1 MKVKAK
7 KMLAILLALVTAFAA
22 FACGEVETPDGGNN
36 GGNGG
41 TGDGGNNGGNN
52 GGTTVEKPE
61 VVDHTGTYYAV
72 DDNGE
77 FVDEKY
83 YMTLKADGTFE
94 VYGGYTGT
102 YSING
107 ETITMSNGTD
117 SATATIKDGKIT
129 AEGTTFIKE
138 SVLKARSYSV
148 KFVTNGG
155 GEIADVAATFGEKLT
170 MPEAP
175 KKDGYWFAGW
185 YTTPELKVRYDKNAL
200 VRKSF
205 TLYAKWN
212 VAIEMP
218 ITGIDG
224 STDFDPDDETVDIYV
239 DTDVTSFDFTDK
251 VHIKDGWTW
260 KLIDRDDNEIVNK
273 TAENLGYGFNR
284 VFIYTVSTEG
294 KVGETYRMN
303 IYRKAFVDVTFVSS
317 RDESVLRTVKCKT
330 YEPIPCPSDI
340 KPDHYTIT
348 GWEYLHS
355 ESEYGKYYIA
365 VNSET
370 ILDPDMVKDGKFTVR
385 AIMDPDVYT
394 VTMIDNDGEITDKDG
409 NKVHELTMSF
419 DYETYGKLPA
429 PTRYGY
435 YFRGWY
441 YGTGENADK
450 FTDEDGKFRKGDL
463 GENITVYARWE
474 LGYYFWYLKN
484 TNTAAGS
491 LSYNKGG
498 GSPSNAARIETAM
511 CYFGETM
518 TITATPNDG
527 YKFSGWYLSSDLGTG
542 PFIKVSEGNNLSLT
556 LDWAFWAKYGNG
568 NKNTENVQYNSTLYA
583 RWEKIETAA

>member
-1 MKVKAK
+1 MKVKFK

-41 TGDGGNNGGNN
+41 TGDGGNNGG
-52 GGTTVEKPE
+52 TTVETPE
-61 VVDHTGTYYAV
+61 VVDHTGAYYAV
-72 DDNGE
+72 DDNGD
-77 FVDEKY
+77 FVDERY
-83 YMTLKADGTFE
+83 CITLKADGTFE
-94 VYGGYTGT
+94 IYGGDSGT
-102 YSING
+102 YSISG
-107 ETITMSNGTD
+107 ETITMSHEND

-138 SVLKARSYSV
+138 SVLKARSYTV

-155 GEIADVAATFGEKLT
+155 NAIGDVAATFGEKLT

-175 KKDGYWFAGW
+175 TKDGYWFAGW
-185 YTTPELKVRYDKNAL
+185 YTTPELKGRYDKNAL

-205 TLYAKWN
+205 TLYAKWD

-239 DTDVTSFDFTDK
+239 DPDVTEFDFTDK

-260 KLIDRDDNEIVNK
+260 KLIDRDDNEIVSK
-273 TAENLGYGFNR
+273 TAENLDYGFNR
-284 VFIYTVSTEG
+284 VFIYTVSTTGE
-294 KVGETYRMN
+294 VGETYRMN

-317 RDESVLRTVKCKT
+317 HDESILRAVKCKT

-340 KPDHYTIT
+340 KPDHYTII
-348 GWEYLHS
+348 GWEYLYS
-355 ESEYGKYYIA
+355 ESEYGKHYIA
-365 VNSET
+365 VSSET
-370 ILDPDMVKDGKFTVR
+370 ILDPDMVKDGKFTAS
-385 AIMDPDVYT
+385 AIMEPDVYT

-409 NKVHELTMSF
+409 NKVHKLTMSF
-419 DYETYGKLPA
+419 DYEEYGQLPA

-441 YGTGENADK
+441 YGTDENADK
-450 FTDEDGKFRKGDL
+450 FTDEDGKFRRGDL

-491 LSYNKGG
+491 LSFNKNG
-498 GSPSNAARIETAM
+498 GSPSNAASIETAM

-527 YKFSGWYLSSDLGTG
+527 YKFSGWYLSSDLGKG
-542 PFIKVSEGNNLSLT
+542 SFIKVSEGNNLSLT

>member
-36 GGNGG
+36 GG
-41 TGDGGNNGGNN
+41 TGDNGNT
-52 GGTTVEKPE
+52 GGTTVETPE

-72 DDNGE
+72 DDNGD
-77 FVDEKY
+77 FVDERY
-83 YMTLKADGTFE
+83 CITLKADGTFE
-94 VYGGYTGT
+94 IYGGDSGT
-102 YSING
+102 YSISG
-107 ETITMSNGTD
+107 ETITMSHEKD

-138 SVLKARSYSV
+138 SVFKSRSYTV

-155 GEIADVAATFGEKLT
+155 SEIGDVAATFGEKLT

-175 KKDGYWFAGW
+175 TKDGYWFAGW
-185 YTTPELKVRYDKNAL
+185 YTTPELKGRYDKNAL

-205 TLYAKWN
+205 TLYAKWD

-239 DTDVTSFDFTDK
+239 DPDVTEFDFTDK

-260 KLIDRDDNEIVNK
+260 KLIDRDDNEIVSK
-273 TAENLGYGFNR
+273 TAENLDYGFNR
-284 VFIYTVSTEG
+284 VFIYTVSTTGE
-294 KVGETYRMN
+294 VGETYRIN

-317 RDESVLRTVKCKT
+317 HDESILRAVKCRT

-340 KPDHYTIT
+340 KPDHYTII
-348 GWEYLHS
+348 GWEYLYS
-355 ESEYGKYYIA
+355 ESEYGKHYIA
-365 VNSET
+365 VSSET
-370 ILDPDMVKDGKFTVR
+370 ILDPDMVKDGKFTAH
-385 AIMDPDVYT
+385 AIMEPDVYT

-409 NKVHELTMSF
+409 NKVHKLTMSF
-419 DYETYGKLPA
+419 DYEEYGQLPA
-429 PTRYGY
+429 SARYGY

-441 YGTGENADK
+441 YGTGEDAAC
-450 FTDEDGKFRKGDL
+450 FTDESGDFRPGDL

-491 LSYNKGG
+491 LSFNKNG
-498 GSPSNAARIETAM
+498 GSPSNAASIETAM

-527 YKFSGWYLSSDLGTG
+527 YKFSGWYLSSDLGKG
-542 PFIKVSEGNNLSLT
+542 SFIKVSEGNSLSLT

>member
-1 MKVKAK
+1 MKVKFK

-36 GGNGG
+36 GNNGGNGG
-41 TGDGGNNGGNN
+41 TGDGGNNGG
-52 GGTTVEKPE
+52 TTVETPE
-61 VVDHTGTYYAV
+61 VVDHTGVYYAV
-72 DDNGE
+72 DDNGD
-77 FVDEKY
+77 FVDERY
-83 YMTLKADGTFE
+83 CITLKADGTFE
-94 VYGGYTGT
+94 IYGGDSGT
-102 YSING
+102 YSISG
-107 ETITMSNGTD
+107 ETITMSHEND

-138 SVLKARSYSV
+138 SVFKSRSYTV

-155 GEIADVAATFGEKLT
+155 NAIGDVAATFGEKLT
-170 MPEAP
+170 MPEEP
-175 KKDGYWFAGW
+175 TKDGYWFAGW
-185 YTTPELKVRYDKNAL
+185 YTTPELKGRYDKNAL

-205 TLYAKWN
+205 TLYAKWD

-239 DTDVTSFDFTDK
+239 DPDVTEFDFTDK

-260 KLIDRDDNEIVNK
+260 KLIDRDDNEIVSK
-273 TAENLGYGFNR
+273 TAENLDYGFNR
-284 VFIYTVSTEG
+284 VFIYTVSTTGE
-294 KVGETYRMN
+294 VGETYRMN

-317 RDESVLRTVKCKT
+317 HDESILRAVKCKT

-340 KPDHYTIT
+340 KPDHYTII
-348 GWEYLHS
+348 GWEYLYS
-355 ESEYGKYYIA
+355 ESEYGKHYIA
-365 VNSET
+365 VSSET
-370 ILDPDMVKDGKFTVR
+370 ILDPDMVKDGKFTAS
-385 AIMDPDVYT
+385 AIMEPDVYT

-409 NKVHELTMSF
+409 NKVHKLTMSF
-419 DYETYGKLPA
+419 DYEEYGQLPA

-441 YGTGENADK
+441 YGTDENADK
-450 FTDEDGKFRKGDL
+450 FTDEDGKFRRGDL

-484 TNTAAGS
+484 TDTAAGS
-491 LSYNKGG
+491 LSFNKNG
-498 GSPSNAARIETAM
+498 GSPSNAASIETAM

-542 PFIKVSEGNNLSLT
+542 SFIKVSDGNSLSLT

>member
-36 GGNGG
+36 GG
-41 TGDGGNNGGNN
+41 TGDNGNT
-52 GGTTVEKPE
+52 GGTTVETPE

-72 DDNGE
+72 DDNGD
-77 FVDEKY
+77 FVDERY
-83 YMTLKADGTFE
+83 CITLKADGTFE
-94 VYGGYTGT
+94 IYGGDSGT
-102 YSING
+102 YSISG
-107 ETITMSNGTD
+107 ETITMSHEKD

-138 SVLKARSYSV
+138 SVFKSRSYTV

-155 GEIADVAATFGEKLT
+155 SEIGDVAATFGEKLT

-175 KKDGYWFAGW
+175 TKDGYWFAGW
-185 YTTPELKVRYDKNAL
+185 YTTPELKGRYDKNAL

-205 TLYAKWN
+205 TLYAKWD

-239 DTDVTSFDFTDK
+239 DPDVTEFDFTDK

-260 KLIDRDDNEIVNK
+260 KLIDRDDNEIVSK
-273 TAENLGYGFNR
+273 TAENLDYGFNR
-284 VFIYTVSTEG
+284 VFIYTVSTTGE
-294 KVGETYRMN
+294 VGETYRMN

-317 RDESVLRTVKCKT
+317 HDESILRAVKCRT

-340 KPDHYTIT
+340 KPDHYTII
-348 GWEYLHS
+348 GWEYLYS
-355 ESEYGKYYIA
+355 ESEYGKHYIA
-365 VNSET
+365 VSSET
-370 ILDPDMVKDGKFTVR
+370 ILDPDMVKDGKFTAH
-385 AIMDPDVYT
+385 AIMEPDVYT

-409 NKVHELTMSF
+409 NKVHKLTMSF
-419 DYETYGKLPA
+419 DYEEYGQLPA

-441 YGTGENADK
+441 YGTDENADK
-450 FTDEDGKFRKGDL
+450 FTDEDGKFRRGEL

-484 TNTAAGS
+484 TDTAAGS
-491 LSYNKGG
+491 LSFNKNG
-498 GSPSNAARIETAM
+498 GSPSNAASIETAM

-542 PFIKVSEGNNLSLT
+542 SFIKVSEGNNLSLT

>member
-1 MKVKAK
+1 MKVKFK

-36 GGNGG
+36 GNNGG
-41 TGDGGNNGGNN
+41 TGDGGNNGG
-52 GGTTVEKPE
+52 TTVETPE
-61 VVDHTGTYYAV
+61 VVDHTGAYYAV
-72 DDNGE
+72 DDNGD
-77 FVDEKY
+77 FVDERY
-83 YMTLKADGTFE
+83 CITLKADGTFE
-94 VYGGYTGT
+94 IYGGDSGT
-102 YSING
+102 YSISG
-107 ETITMSNGTD
+107 ETITMSHEND

-129 AEGTTFIKE
+129 ADGTTFVKE
-138 SVLKARSYSV
+138 SIFKSRSYTV
-148 KFVTNGG
+148 RFVTNGG
-155 GEIADVAATFGEKLT
+155 SEIGDVAATFGEKLT

-175 KKDGYWFAGW
+175 TKDGYWFAGW
-185 YTTPELKVRYDKNAL
+185 YTTPELKGRYDKNAL

-205 TLYAKWN
+205 TLYAKWD

-239 DTDVTSFDFTDK
+239 DPDVTEFDFTDK

-260 KLIDRDDNEIVNK
+260 KLIDRDDNEIVSK
-273 TAENLGYGFNR
+273 TAENLDYGFNR
-284 VFIYTVSTEG
+284 VFIYTVSTTGE
-294 KVGETYRMN
+294 VGEIYRMN

-317 RDESVLRTVKCKT
+317 RDESVLRAVKCRT

-348 GWEYLHS
+348 GWEYLYS

-365 VNSET
+365 VSSET

-385 AIMDPDVYT
+385 AIMEPDVYT
-394 VTMIDNDGEITDKDG
+394 VTMIDEYGEITDKDG
-409 NKVHELTMSF
+409 NKVHKLTMSF
-419 DYETYGKLPA
+419 DYETYGELPA
-429 PTRYGY
+429 SARYGY

-441 YGTGENADK
+441 YGTGEDAAC
-450 FTDEDGKFRKGDL
+450 FTDESGDFRPGDL

-484 TNTAAGS
+484 TDTAAGS
-491 LSYNKGG
+491 LSFNKDG
-498 GSPSNAARIETAM
+498 GSPSNAASIETAM

-542 PFIKVSEGNNLSLT
+542 SFIKVSEGNNLSLT

-583 RWEKIETAA
+583 RWERIETAA

>member
-41 TGDGGNNGGNN
+41 TGDGGNNGG
-52 GGTTVEKPE
+52 TTVEKSE

-72 DDNGE
+72 DENGE

-117 SATATIKDGKIT
+117 SETAAIKDNKISAGGVT
-129 AEGTTFIKE
+129 YLKE

-170 MPEAP
+170 MPEVP

-185 YTTPELKVRYDKNAL
+185 YTTPELKGRYDKNAL

-205 TLYAKWN
+205 TLYAKWS

-239 DTDVTSFDFTDK
+239 DTDVTSFDFTGK

-409 NKVHELTMSF
+409 NMVHKLTMSF
-419 DYETYGKLPA
+419 DYEEYGQLPA

-441 YGTGENADK
+441 YGTDENADK
-450 FTDEDGKFRKGDL
+450 FTDEDGKFRRGEL
-463 GENITVYARWE
+463 GSDITVYARWE

-498 GSPSNAARIETAM
+498 GSPSNAASIETAM

>member
-1 MKVKAK
+1 MKVKFK

-41 TGDGGNNGGNN
+41 TGDGGNNGG
-52 GGTTVEKPE
+52 TTVETPE
-61 VVDHTGTYYAV
+61 VVDHTGAYYAV
-72 DDNGE
+72 DDNGD
-77 FVDEKY
+77 FVDERY
-83 YMTLKADGTFE
+83 CITLKADGTFE
-94 VYGGYTGT
+94 IYGGDSGT
-102 YSING
+102 YSISG
-107 ETITMSNGTD
+107 ETITMSHEND

-129 AEGTTFIKE
+129 ADGTTFVKE
-138 SVLKARSYSV
+138 SVFKSRSYTV
-148 KFVTNGG
+148 RFVTNGG
-155 GEIADVAATFGEKLT
+155 SEIGDVAATFGEKLT

-175 KKDGYWFAGW
+175 TKDGYWFAGW
-185 YTTPELKVRYDKNAL
+185 YTTPELKGRYDKNAL

-205 TLYAKWN
+205 TLYAKWD

-239 DTDVTSFDFTDK
+239 DPDVTEFDFTDK

-260 KLIDRDDNEIVNK
+260 KLIDRDDNEIVSK
-273 TAENLGYGFNR
+273 TAENLDYGFNR
-284 VFIYTVSTEG
+284 VFIYTVSTTGE
-294 KVGETYRMN
+294 VGEIYRMN

-317 RDESVLRTVKCKT
+317 RDESVLRAVKCRT

-348 GWEYLHS
+348 GWEYLYS
-355 ESEYGKYYIA
+355 ESEYGKHYIA
-365 VNSET
+365 VSSET
-370 ILDPDMVKDGKFTVR
+370 ILDPDMVTDGKFTAR
-385 AIMDPDVYT
+385 AIMEPDVYT
-394 VTMIDNDGEITDKDG
+394 VTMIDEYGEITDKDG
-409 NKVHELTMSF
+409 NKVHKLTMSF
-419 DYETYGKLPA
+419 DYETYGELPA
-429 PTRYGY
+429 SARYGY

-441 YGTGENADK
+441 YGTGEDAAC
-450 FTDEDGKFRKGDL
+450 FTDESGDFRPGDL

-484 TNTAAGS
+484 TDTAAGS
-491 LSYNKGG
+491 LSFNKDG
-498 GSPSNAARIETAM
+498 GSPSNAASIETAM

-542 PFIKVSEGNNLSLT
+542 SFIKVSEGNNLSLT

-583 RWEKIETAA
+583 RWERIETAA

>member
-1 MKVKAK
+1 MKVKFK
-7 KMLAILLALVTAFAA
+7 KMLTILLALVTAFAA

-36 GGNGG
+36 GNNGGNGG
-41 TGDGGNNGGNN
+41 TGDGGNN

-61 VVDHTGTYYAV
+61 VVDHTGAYYAV
-72 DDNGE
+72 DDNGD
-77 FVDEKY
+77 FVDERY
-83 YMTLKADGTFE
+83 CITLKADGTFE
-94 VYGGYTGT
+94 IYGGDSGT
-102 YSING
+102 YSISG
-107 ETITMSNGTD
+107 ETITMSHEND

-129 AEGTTFIKE
+129 AEGTTFVKE
-138 SVLKARSYSV
+138 SVFKSRLYIV

-155 GEIADVAATFGEKLT
+155 NAIGDVAATFGEKLT

-175 KKDGYWFAGW
+175 TKDGYWFAGW
-185 YTTPELKVRYDKNAL
+185 YTTPELKGRYDKNAL

-205 TLYAKWN
+205 TLYAKWV

-239 DTDVTSFDFTDK
+239 DPDVTEFDFTDK

-260 KLIDRDDNEIVNK
+260 KLIDRDDNEIVSK
-273 TAENLGYGFNR
+273 TAENLDYGFNR
-284 VFIYTVSTEG
+284 VFIYTVSTTGE
-294 KVGETYRMN
+294 VGETYRMN

-317 RDESVLRTVKCKT
+317 HDESILRAVKCRT

-340 KPDHYTIT
+340 KPDHYTII
-348 GWEYLHS
+348 GWEYLYS
-355 ESEYGKYYIA
+355 ESEYGKHYIA
-365 VNSET
+365 VSSET
-370 ILDPDMVKDGKFTVR
+370 ILDPDMVKDGKFTAH
-385 AIMDPDVYT
+385 AIMEPDVYT

-409 NKVHELTMSF
+409 NKVHKLTMSF
-419 DYETYGKLPA
+419 DYEEYGQLPA

-441 YGTGENADK
+441 YGTDENADK
-450 FTDEDGKFRKGDL
+450 FTDEDGKFRRGELGGD
-463 GENITVYARWE
+463 ITVYARWE

-491 LSYNKGG
+491 LSFNKNG
-498 GSPSNAARIETAM
+498 GSPSNAASIETAM

-542 PFIKVSEGNNLSLT
+542 SFIKVSEGNNLSLT

>member
-41 TGDGGNNGGNN
+41 TGDGGNNGG
-52 GGTTVEKPE
+52 TTVETPE

-72 DDNGE
+72 DENGE

-117 SATATIKDGKIT
+117 SETAAIKDNKISAGGVT
-129 AEGTTFIKE
+129 YLKE

-148 KFVTNGG
+148 KFITNGG

-170 MPEAP
+170 MPEEP
-175 KKDGYWFAGW
+175 TKDGYWFAGW
-185 YTTPELKVRYDKNAL
+185 YTTPELKGRYDKNAL

-205 TLYAKWN
+205 TLYAKWS

-303 IYRKAFVDVTFVSS
+303 IYRKEFVDVTFVSS
-317 RDESVLRTVKCKT
+317 LDESVLRTVKCKT

-394 VTMIDNDGEITDKDG
+394 VTMIDNDGEITDKEG
-409 NKVHELTMSF
+409 NRVHKLTMSF
-419 DYETYGKLPA
+419 DYEEYGQLPA

-441 YGTGENADK
+441 YGTDENADK
-450 FTDEDGKFRKGDL
+450 FTDEDGKFRRGEL
-463 GENITVYARWE
+463 GSDITVYARWE

-484 TNTAAGS
+484 TDTAAGS

-498 GSPSNAARIETAM
+498 GSPSNAASIETAM

-542 PFIKVSEGNNLSLT
+542 PFIKVSEDNNLSLT

>member
-1 MKVKAK
+1 MKVKFK

-41 TGDGGNNGGNN
+41 TGDGGNNGGS
-52 GGTTVEKPE
+52 TVETPE
-61 VVDHTGTYYAV
+61 VVDHTGAYYAV
-72 DDNGE
+72 DDNGD
-77 FVDEKY
+77 FVDERY
-83 YMTLKADGTFE
+83 RITLKSDGTFE
-94 VYGGYTGT
+94 IYGGDSGT
-102 YSING
+102 YSISG
-107 ETITMSNGTD
+107 ETITMSHEND

-129 AEGTTFIKE
+129 AEGTTFVKE
-138 SVLKARSYSV
+138 SVFKSRSYTV
-148 KFVTNGG
+148 RFLTNGG
-155 GEIADVAATFGEKLT
+155 SEIGDVAATFGEKLT

-175 KKDGYWFAGW
+175 TKDGYWFAGW
-185 YTTPELKVRYDKNAL
+185 YTTPELKGRYDKNAL

-205 TLYAKWN
+205 TLYAKWD

-239 DTDVTSFDFTDK
+239 DPDVTEFDFTDK

-260 KLIDRDDNEIVNK
+260 KLIDRDDNEIVSK
-273 TAENLGYGFNR
+273 TAENLDYGFNR
-284 VFIYTVSTEG
+284 VFIYTVSTTGE
-294 KVGETYRMN
+294 VGEIYRMN

-317 RDESVLRTVKCKT
+317 RDESVLRAVKCRT

-348 GWEYLHS
+348 GWEYLYS
-355 ESEYGKYYIA
+355 ESEYGKHYIA
-365 VNSET
+365 VSSET
-370 ILDPDMVKDGKFTVR
+370 ILKPDMVTDGKFTAR
-385 AIMDPDVYT
+385 AIMEPDVYT
-394 VTMIDNDGEITDKDG
+394 VTMIDEYGEITDKDG
-409 NKVHELTMSF
+409 NNVHKLTMSF
-419 DYETYGKLPA
+419 DYETYGELPA
-429 PTRYGY
+429 SARYGY

-441 YGTGENADK
+441 YGTGEDAAC
-450 FTDEDGKFRKGDL
+450 FTDESGDFRPGDL

-484 TNTAAGS
+484 TDTAAGS
-491 LSYNKGG
+491 LSFNKDG
-498 GSPSNAARIETAM
+498 GSPSNAASIETAM

-542 PFIKVSEGNNLSLT
+542 SFIKVSEGNNLSLT

-583 RWEKIETAA
+583 RWERIETAA

>member
-22 FACGEVETPDGGNN
+22 FACGEVEMPDGGNN

-41 TGDGGNNGGNN
+41 TGDGGST
-52 GGTTVEKPE
+52 GGTTVETPE

-72 DDNGE
+72 DENGE

-117 SATATIKDGKIT
+117 SETAAIKDNKISAGGVT
-129 AEGTTFIKE
+129 YLKE

-185 YTTPELKVRYDKNAL
+185 YTTPELKGRYDKNAL

-205 TLYAKWN
+205 TLYAKWS

-284 VFIYTVSTEG
+284 VFIYTVSTED

-385 AIMDPDVYT
+385 AIMEPDVYT

-409 NKVHELTMSF
+409 NKVHKLTMSF
-419 DYETYGKLPA
+419 DYETYGELPA

-441 YGTGENADK
+441 YGTDEHADK
-450 FTDEDGKFRKGDL
+450 FTDEDGKFRRGEL
-463 GENITVYARWE
+463 GSDITVYARWE

-484 TNTAAGS
+484 TDTAAGS
-491 LSYNKGG
+491 LSFNKGG

>member
-1 MKVKAK
+1 MKVKFK

-41 TGDGGNNGGNN
+41 TGDGGNNGG
-52 GGTTVEKPE
+52 TTVETPE
-61 VVDHTGTYYAV
+61 VVDHTGVYYAV
-72 DDNGE
+72 DDNGD
-77 FVDEKY
+77 FVDERY
-83 YMTLKADGTFE
+83 CITLKADGTFE
-94 VYGGYTGT
+94 IYGGDSGT
-102 YSING
+102 YSISG
-107 ETITMSNGTD
+107 ETITMSHEND

-138 SVLKARSYSV
+138 SVFKSRSYTV

-155 GEIADVAATFGEKLT
+155 NAIGDVAATFGEKLT

-175 KKDGYWFAGW
+175 TKDGYWFAGW
-185 YTTPELKVRYDKNAL
+185 YTTPELKGRYDKNAL

-205 TLYAKWN
+205 TLYAKWD

-239 DTDVTSFDFTDK
+239 DPDVTEFDFTDK

-260 KLIDRDDNEIVNK
+260 KLIDRDDNEIVSK
-273 TAENLGYGFNR
+273 TAENLDYGFNR
-284 VFIYTVSTEG
+284 VFIYTVSTTGE
-294 KVGETYRMN
+294 VGEIYRMN

-317 RDESVLRTVKCKT
+317 HDESVLRAVKCKT

-340 KPDHYTIT
+340 KPDHYTII
-348 GWEYLHS
+348 GWEYLYS
-355 ESEYGKYYIA
+355 ESEYGKHYIA
-365 VNSET
+365 VSSET
-370 ILDPDMVKDGKFTVR
+370 ILDPDMVKDGKFTAS
-385 AIMDPDVYT
+385 AIMEPDVYT

-409 NKVHELTMSF
+409 NKVHKLTMSF
-419 DYETYGKLPA
+419 DYEEYGQLPA

-441 YGTGENADK
+441 YGTDENADK
-450 FTDEDGKFRKGDL
+450 FTDEDGKFRRGDL

-484 TNTAAGS
+484 TDTAAGS
-491 LSYNKGG
+491 LSFNKNG
-498 GSPSNAARIETAM
+498 GSPSNAASIETAM

-527 YKFSGWYLSSDLGTG
+527 YKFSGWYLSTDLGTG
-542 PFIKVSEGNNLSLT
+542 SFIKVSEGNNLSLT

>member
-41 TGDGGNNGGNN
+41 TGDGGNNGG
-52 GGTTVEKPE
+52 TTVETPE

-117 SATATIKDGKIT
+117 SETAAIKDNKISAGGVT
-129 AEGTTFIKE
+129 YLKE

-170 MPEAP
+170 MPETP

-224 STDFDPDDETVDIYV
+224 STDFDPEDETVDIYV
-239 DTDVTSFDFTDK
+239 DTDVTSFDFTGK
-251 VHIKDGWTW
+251 VHINDGWTW

-284 VFIYTVSTEG
+284 VFIYTVSTDG

-317 RDESVLRTVKCKT
+317 LDESVLRSVKCKT

-385 AIMDPDVYT
+385 AIMAPDVYT
-394 VTMIDNDGEITDKDG
+394 VTMIDNDGEITDKEG
-409 NKVHELTMSF
+409 NRVHKLTMSF
-419 DYETYGKLPA
+419 DYEEYGQLPA

-441 YGTGENADK
+441 YGTDENADK
-450 FTDEDGKFRKGDL
+450 FTDEDGKFRRGEL
-463 GENITVYARWE
+463 GSDITVYARWE

-484 TNTAAGS
+484 TDTAAGS
-491 LSYNKGG
+491 LSFNKGG
-498 GSPSNAARIETAM
+498 GSPSNAASIETAM

-527 YKFSGWYLSSDLGTG
+527 YEFSGWYLSSDLGTG
-542 PFIKVSEGNNLSLT
+542 PFIKVSDGNNLSLT

-568 NKNTENVQYNSTLYA
+568 NKNTENIQYNSTLYA

>member
-1 MKVKAK
+1 
-7 KMLAILLALVTAFAA
+7 
-22 FACGEVETPDGGNN
+22 
-36 GGNGG
+36 
-41 TGDGGNNGGNN
+41 
-52 GGTTVEKPE
+52 
-61 VVDHTGTYYAV
+61 
-72 DDNGE
+72 
-77 FVDEKY
+77 
-83 YMTLKADGTFE
+83 
-94 VYGGYTGT
+94 
-102 YSING
+102 
-107 ETITMSNGTD
+107 MSHEND

-185 YTTPELKVRYDKNAL
+185 YTTPELKGRYDKNAL

-205 TLYAKWN
+205 TLYAKWS

-239 DTDVTSFDFTDK
+239 DTDVTSFDFTGK

-370 ILDPDMVKDGKFTVR
+370 ILDPDMVKDGKFTAR
-385 AIMDPDVYT
+385 AIMEPDVYT

-409 NKVHELTMSF
+409 NRVHKLTMSF
-419 DYETYGKLPA
+419 DYETYGELPA
-429 PTRYGY
+429 STRYGY

-441 YGTGENADK
+441 YGTGEDAER
-450 FTDEDGKFRKGDL
+450 FTDESGDFRPGDL
-463 GENITVYARWE
+463 GKNITVYARWE

-484 TNTAAGS
+484 TDTAAGS
-491 LSYNKGG
+491 LSFNKGG

>member
-1 MKVKAK
+1 MKVKFK

-36 GGNGG
+36 GNNGGNGG
-41 TGDGGNNGGNN
+41 TGDGGNNGG
-52 GGTTVEKPE
+52 TTVETPE
-61 VVDHTGTYYAV
+61 VVDHTGVYYAV
-72 DDNGE
+72 DDNGD
-77 FVDEKY
+77 FVDERY
-83 YMTLKADGTFE
+83 CITLKADGTFE
-94 VYGGYTGT
+94 IYGGDSGT
-102 YSING
+102 YSISG
-107 ETITMSNGTD
+107 ETITMSHEND

-138 SVLKARSYSV
+138 SVFKSRSYTV

-155 GEIADVAATFGEKLT
+155 SEIGDVAATFGEKLT

-175 KKDGYWFAGW
+175 TKDGYWFAGW
-185 YTTPELKVRYDKNAL
+185 YTTPELKGRYDKNAL

-205 TLYAKWN
+205 TLYAKWD

-239 DTDVTSFDFTDK
+239 DPDVTEFDFTDK

-260 KLIDRDDNEIVNK
+260 KLIDRDDNEIVSK
-273 TAENLGYGFNR
+273 TAENLDYGFNR
-284 VFIYTVSTEG
+284 VFIYTVSTKGE
-294 KVGETYRMN
+294 VGETYRMN

-317 RDESVLRTVKCKT
+317 HDESILRAVKCRT

-340 KPDHYTIT
+340 KPDHYTII
-348 GWEYLHS
+348 GWEYLYS
-355 ESEYGKYYIA
+355 ESEYGKHYIA
-365 VNSET
+365 VSSET
-370 ILDPDMVKDGKFTVR
+370 ILDPDMVKDGKFTAH
-385 AIMDPDVYT
+385 AIMEPDVYT

-409 NKVHELTMSF
+409 NKVHKLTMSF
-419 DYETYGKLPA
+419 DYEEYGQLPA

-441 YGTGENADK
+441 YGTDENADK
-450 FTDEDGKFRKGDL
+450 FTDEDGKFRRGELGGD
-463 GENITVYARWE
+463 ITVYARWE

-491 LSYNKGG
+491 LSFNKYG
-498 GSPSNAARIETAM
+498 GSPSNAASIETAM

-527 YKFSGWYLSSDLGTG
+527 YKFSGWYLSSDLGKG
-542 PFIKVSEGNNLSLT
+542 SFIKVSEGNNLSLT

>member
-1 MKVKAK
+1 M
-7 KMLAILLALVTAFAA
+7 MEEILIPFGDKLYSLEPNWANQDWRYGIL
-22 FACGEVETPDGGNN
+22 ETEEGPYS
-36 GGNGG
+36 G
-41 TGDGGNNGGNN
+41 TWWQMD
-52 GGTTVEKPE
+52 
-61 VVDHTGTYYAV
+61 AV
-72 DDNGE
+72 DDNGD
-77 FVDEKY
+77 FVDERY
-83 YMTLKADGTFE
+83 CITLKADGTFE
-94 VYGGYTGT
+94 IYGGDSGT
-102 YSING
+102 YSISG
-107 ETITMSNGTD
+107 ETITMSHEND

-129 AEGTTFIKE
+129 ADGTTFVKE
-138 SVLKARSYSV
+138 SVFKSRSYTV
-148 KFVTNGG
+148 RFVTNGG
-155 GEIADVAATFGEKLT
+155 SEIGDVAATFGEKLT

-175 KKDGYWFAGW
+175 TKDGYWFAGW
-185 YTTPELKVRYDKNAL
+185 YTTPELKGRYDKNAL

-205 TLYAKWN
+205 TLYAKWD

-239 DTDVTSFDFTDK
+239 DPDVTEFDFTDK

-260 KLIDRDDNEIVNK
+260 KLIDRDDNEIVSK
-273 TAENLGYGFNR
+273 TAENLDYGFNR
-284 VFIYTVSTEG
+284 VFIYTVSTTGE
-294 KVGETYRMN
+294 VGEIYRMN

-317 RDESVLRTVKCKT
+317 RDESVLRAVKCRT

-348 GWEYLHS
+348 GWEYLYS
-355 ESEYGKYYIA
+355 ESEYGKHYIA
-365 VNSET
+365 VSSET
-370 ILDPDMVKDGKFTVR
+370 ILDPDMVTDGKFTAR
-385 AIMDPDVYT
+385 AIMEPDVYT
-394 VTMIDNDGEITDKDG
+394 VTMIDEYGEITDKDG
-409 NKVHELTMSF
+409 NKVHKLTMSF
-419 DYETYGKLPA
+419 DYETYGELPA
-429 PTRYGY
+429 SARYGY

-441 YGTGENADK
+441 YGTGEDAAC
-450 FTDEDGKFRKGDL
+450 FTDESGDFRPGDL

-484 TNTAAGS
+484 TDTAAGS
-491 LSYNKGG
+491 LSFNKDG
-498 GSPSNAARIETAM
+498 GSPSNAASIETAM

-542 PFIKVSEGNNLSLT
+542 SFIKVSEGNNLSLT

-583 RWEKIETAA
+583 RWERIETAA

>member
-41 TGDGGNNGGNN
+41 TGDGGNNGG
-52 GGTTVEKPE
+52 TTVETPE

-72 DDNGE
+72 DENGE

-117 SATATIKDGKIT
+117 SETAAIKDNKISAGGVT
-129 AEGTTFIKE
+129 YLKE

-155 GEIADVAATFGEKLT
+155 GEIANVAATFGEKLT

-205 TLYAKWN
+205 TLYAKWS

-239 DTDVTSFDFTDK
+239 DTDVTSFDFTGK

-317 RDESVLRTVKCKT
+317 LDESVLRSVKCKT

-394 VTMIDNDGEITDKDG
+394 VTMIDEYGEITDKDG
-409 NKVHELTMSF
+409 NRVHKLTMSF
-419 DYETYGKLPA
+419 DYETYGELPA
-429 PTRYGY
+429 STRYGY

-441 YGTGENADK
+441 YGTDENADK
-450 FTDEDGKFRKGDL
+450 FTDEDGKFRRGEL
-463 GENITVYARWE
+463 GSDITVYARWE

-583 RWEKIETAA
+583 RWEKIDTAA

>member
-1 MKVKAK
+1 MKVKFK

-22 FACGEVETPDGGNN
+22 FACGEVETPDGDNN
-36 GGNGG
+36 GNGG
-41 TGDGGNNGGNN
+41 TGDGGNNGG
-52 GGTTVEKPE
+52 TTVETPE
-61 VVDHTGTYYAV
+61 VVDHTGAYYAV
-72 DDNGE
+72 DDNGD
-77 FVDEKY
+77 FVDERY
-83 YMTLKADGTFE
+83 CITLKADGTFE
-94 VYGGYTGT
+94 IYGGDSGT
-102 YSING
+102 YSISG
-107 ETITMSNGTD
+107 ETITMSHEND

-129 AEGTTFIKE
+129 AGGTTYIKE
-138 SVLKARSYSV
+138 SVFKSRSYTV

-155 GEIADVAATFGEKLT
+155 SEIGDVAATFGEKLT

-175 KKDGYWFAGW
+175 TKDGYWFAGW
-185 YTTPELKVRYDKNAL
+185 YTTPELKGSYDKNAL

-205 TLYAKWN
+205 TLYAKWD

-239 DTDVTSFDFTDK
+239 DPDVTEFDFTDK

-260 KLIDRDDNEIVNK
+260 KLIDRDDNEIVSK
-273 TAENLGYGFNR
+273 TAENLDYGFNR
-284 VFIYTVSTEG
+284 VFIYTVSTTGE
-294 KVGETYRMN
+294 VGEIYRMN

-317 RDESVLRTVKCKT
+317 RDESVLRAVKCRT

-348 GWEYLHS
+348 GWEYLYS
-355 ESEYGKYYIA
+355 ESEYGKHYIA
-365 VNSET
+365 VSSET

-385 AIMDPDVYT
+385 AIMEPDVYT
-394 VTMIDNDGEITDKDG
+394 VTMIDEYGEITDKDG
-409 NKVHELTMSF
+409 NKVHKLTMSF
-419 DYETYGKLPA
+419 DYETYGELPA
-429 PTRYGY
+429 SARYGY

-441 YGTGENADK
+441 YGTGEDAAC
-450 FTDEDGKFRKGDL
+450 FTDESGDFRPGDL

-484 TNTAAGS
+484 TDTAAGS
-491 LSYNKGG
+491 LSFNKDG
-498 GSPSNAARIETAM
+498 GSPSNAASIETAM

-542 PFIKVSEGNNLSLT
+542 SFIKVSEGNNLSLT

-583 RWEKIETAA
+583 RWEKIGTAA

>member
-1 MKVKAK
+1 MKGNFK
-7 KMLAILLALVTAFAA
+7 KLIAILLALVAAFAA
-22 FACGEVETPDGGNN
+22 FACDELETPDGGKDT
-36 GGNGG
+36 GSG
-41 TGDGGNNGGNN
+41 TGDNGNAGGGS
-52 GGTTVEKPE
+52 TTEQPE
-61 VVDHTGTYYAV
+61 SIDHTGTYYAV

-94 VYGGYTGT
+94 VYGGDSGT
-102 YSING
+102 YSISG
-107 ETITMSNGTD
+107 ETITMSHEKD
-117 SATATIKDGKIT
+117 SATASITEGKIVAGGVT
-129 AEGTTFIKE
+129 YIKE
-138 SVLKARSYSV
+138 SIFKARSYTV

-155 GEIADVAATFGEKLT
+155 NEIGDVAATFGEKLT
-170 MPEAP
+170 MPEEP

-185 YTTPELKVRYDKNAL
+185 YTTPELTGRYDKNAL

-205 TLYAKWN
+205 TLYAKWD
-212 VAIEMP
+212 VAIAMP

-239 DTDVTSFDFTDK
+239 EPDVTSFDFTDK

-260 KLIDRDDNEIVNK
+260 TLVNRDDEEIVNK
-273 TAENLGYGFNR
+273 TAENLEKGFTR
-284 VFIYTVSTEG
+284 VYIRTVSTKGEEG
-294 KVGETYRMN
+294 ERYRIY
-303 IYRKAFVDVTFVSS
+303 IYRKEFVDVTFVSS

-370 ILDPDMVKDGKFTVR
+370 ILKDDMVKDGKFTVR
-385 AIMDPDVYT
+385 AIMTPDVYT
-394 VTMIDNDGEITDKDG
+394 VTMIDEYGEITDKDG
-409 NKVHELTMSF
+409 NRVHKLTMSF
-419 DYETYGKLPA
+419 DYEEYGQLPA
-429 PTRYGY
+429 STRYGY

-441 YGTGENADK
+441 YGTGEDAER
-450 FTDEDGKFRKGDL
+450 FTDESGDFRPGDL
-463 GENITVYARWE
+463 GKNITVYARWK

-484 TNTAAGS
+484 TDTAAGS
-491 LSYNKGG
+491 LSYNKEGG
-498 GSPSNAARIETAM
+498 GASNKASMSTAF
-511 CYFGETM
+511 YYYGETM
-518 TITATPNDG
+518 TVTAVPSDG
-527 YKFSGWYLSSDLGTG
+527 YKFIGWYLSTDFGKT
-542 PFIKVSEGNNLSLT
+542 FIKVSEGDSLT
-556 LDWAFWAKYGNG
+556 LDCDWAFWVKYGEDIRYHG
-568 NKNTENVQYNSTLYA
+568 TLYA

>member
-1 MKVKAK
+1 MKVKFK

-36 GGNGG
+36 GG
-41 TGDGGNNGGNN
+41 TGDGGNN
-52 GGTTVEKPE
+52 GGTTVETPE
-61 VVDHTGTYYAV
+61 AVDHTGAYYAV
-72 DDNGE
+72 DDNGD
-77 FVDEKY
+77 FVDERY
-83 YMTLKADGTFE
+83 CITLKSDGTFE
-94 VYGGYTGT
+94 IYGGDSGT
-102 YSING
+102 YSISG
-107 ETITMSNGTD
+107 ETITMSHEND

-129 AEGTTFIKE
+129 AEGTTFVKE
-138 SVLKARSYSV
+138 SVFKSRSYTV
-148 KFVTNGG
+148 RFVTNGG
-155 GEIADVAATFGEKLT
+155 SEIGDVAATFGEKLT

-175 KKDGYWFAGW
+175 TKDGYWFAGW
-185 YTTPELKVRYDKNAL
+185 YTTPELKGRYDKNAL

-205 TLYAKWN
+205 TLYAKWD

-239 DTDVTSFDFTDK
+239 DPDVTEFDFTDK

-260 KLIDRDDNEIVNK
+260 KLIDRDDNEIVSK
-273 TAENLGYGFNR
+273 TAENLDYGFNR
-284 VFIYTVSTEG
+284 VFIYTVSTTGE
-294 KVGETYRMN
+294 VGEIYRMN

-317 RDESVLRTVKCKT
+317 RDESVLRAVKCRT

-348 GWEYLHS
+348 GWEYLYS

-365 VNSET
+365 VSSET
-370 ILDPDMVKDGKFTVR
+370 ILDPDMVTDGKFTAR
-385 AIMDPDVYT
+385 AIMEPDVYT
-394 VTMIDNDGEITDKDG
+394 VTMIDEYGEITDKDG
-409 NKVHELTMSF
+409 NKVHKLTMSF
-419 DYETYGKLPA
+419 DYETYGELPA
-429 PTRYGY
+429 SARYGY

-441 YGTGENADK
+441 YGTGEDAAC
-450 FTDEDGKFRKGDL
+450 FTDESGDFRPGDL

-484 TNTAAGS
+484 TDTAAGS
-491 LSYNKGG
+491 LSYNKEG
-498 GSPSNAARIETAM
+498 GSPSNAASIETAM

-542 PFIKVSEGNNLSLT
+542 SFIKVSEGNNLSLT

-583 RWEKIETAA
+583 RWERIETAA

>member
-1 MKVKAK
+1 MKVKFK

-36 GGNGG
+36 GNNGGNGG
-41 TGDGGNNGGNN
+41 TGDGGNN

-61 VVDHTGTYYAV
+61 VVDHTGAYYAV
-72 DDNGE
+72 DDNGD
-77 FVDEKY
+77 FVDERY
-83 YMTLKADGTFE
+83 CITLKADGTFE
-94 VYGGYTGT
+94 IYGGDSGT
-102 YSING
+102 YSISG
-107 ETITMSNGTD
+107 ETITMSHEND

-138 SVLKARSYSV
+138 SVFKSRSYTV

-155 GEIADVAATFGEKLT
+155 NAIGDVAATFGEKLT

-175 KKDGYWFAGW
+175 TKDGYWFAGW
-185 YTTPELKVRYDKNAL
+185 YTTPELKGRYDKNAL

-205 TLYAKWN
+205 TLYAKWD

-239 DTDVTSFDFTDK
+239 DPDVTEFDFTDK

-260 KLIDRDDNEIVNK
+260 KLIDRDDNEIVSK
-273 TAENLGYGFNR
+273 TAENLDYGFNR
-284 VFIYTVSTEG
+284 VFIYTVSTTGE
-294 KVGETYRMN
+294 VGETYRMN

-317 RDESVLRTVKCKT
+317 HDESILRAVKCKT

-340 KPDHYTIT
+340 KPDHYTII
-348 GWEYLHS
+348 GWEYLYS
-355 ESEYGKYYIA
+355 ESEYGKHYIA
-365 VNSET
+365 VSSET
-370 ILDPDMVKDGKFTVR
+370 ILDPDMVKDGKFTAH
-385 AIMDPDVYT
+385 AIMEPDVYT

-409 NKVHELTMSF
+409 NKVHKLTMSF
-419 DYETYGKLPA
+419 DYEEYGQLPA

-441 YGTGENADK
+441 YGTDENADK
-450 FTDEDGKFRKGDL
+450 FTDEDGKFRRGDL

-491 LSYNKGG
+491 LSFNKNG
-498 GSPSNAARIETAM
+498 GSPSNAASIETAM

-542 PFIKVSEGNNLSLT
+542 SFIKVSEGNNLSLT

>member
-1 MKVKAK
+1 MKVKFK

-41 TGDGGNNGGNN
+41 TGDNGNTGGGSM
-52 GGTTVEKPE
+52 TEQPE
-61 VVDHTGTYYAV
+61 NIDHTGTYYAV
-72 DDNGE
+72 DDKGE

-94 VYGGYTGT
+94 VYGGYIGT
-102 YSING
+102 YSISG

-117 SATATIKDGKIT
+117 SETAAIKDNKISAGGVT
-129 AEGTTFIKE
+129 YLKE
-138 SVLKARSYSV
+138 SVLKSRSYTV

-155 GEIADVAATFGEKLT
+155 NAIGDVAATFGEKLT

-175 KKDGYWFAGW
+175 TKDGYWFAGW
-185 YTTPELKVRYDKNAL
+185 YTTPELKGRYDKNAL

-205 TLYAKWN
+205 TLYAKWD

-239 DTDVTSFDFTDK
+239 DPDVTEFDFTDK

-260 KLIDRDDNEIVNK
+260 KLIDRDDNEIVSK
-273 TAENLGYGFNR
+273 TAENLDYGFNR
-284 VFIYTVSTEG
+284 VFIYTVSTTGE
-294 KVGETYRMN
+294 VGETYRMN

-317 RDESVLRTVKCKT
+317 HDESILRAVKCKT

-340 KPDHYTIT
+340 KPDHYTII
-348 GWEYLHS
+348 GWEYLYS
-355 ESEYGKYYIA
+355 ESEYGKHYIA
-365 VNSET
+365 VSSET
-370 ILDPDMVKDGKFTVR
+370 ILDPDMVKDGKFTAS
-385 AIMDPDVYT
+385 AIMEPDVYT
-394 VTMIDNDGEITDKDG
+394 VTMIDEYGEITDKDG
-409 NKVHELTMSF
+409 NKVHKLTMSF
-419 DYETYGKLPA
+419 DYEEYGQLPA

-435 YFRGWY
+435 YFRGWC
-441 YGTGENADK
+441 YGTDENADK
-450 FTDEDGKFRKGDL
+450 FTDEDGKFRRGDL

-484 TNTAAGS
+484 TDTAAGS
-491 LSYNKGG
+491 LSFNKNG
-498 GSPSNAARIETAM
+498 GSPSNAASIETAM

-527 YKFSGWYLSSDLGTG
+527 YKFSGWYLSPDLGTG
-542 PFIKVSEGNNLSLT
+542 SFIKVSEGNNLSLT

-583 RWEKIETAA
+583 RWERIETAA

>member
-1 MKVKAK
+1 MKVKFK

-36 GGNGG
+36 GNNGGNGG
-41 TGDGGNNGGNN
+41 TGDGGNNGG
-52 GGTTVEKPE
+52 TTVETPE

-72 DDNGE
+72 DDNGD
-77 FVDEKY
+77 FVDERY
-83 YMTLKADGTFE
+83 CITLKADGTFE
-94 VYGGYTGT
+94 IYGGDSGT
-102 YSING
+102 YSISG
-107 ETITMSNGTD
+107 ETITMSHEKD

-138 SVLKARSYSV
+138 SVFKSRSYTV

-155 GEIADVAATFGEKLT
+155 SEIGDVAATFGEKLT

-175 KKDGYWFAGW
+175 TKDGYWFAGW
-185 YTTPELKVRYDKNAL
+185 YTTPELKGRYDKNAL

-205 TLYAKWN
+205 TLYAKWD

-239 DTDVTSFDFTDK
+239 DPDVTEFDFTDK

-260 KLIDRDDNEIVNK
+260 KLIDRDDNEIVSK
-273 TAENLGYGFNR
+273 TAENLDYGFNR
-284 VFIYTVSTEG
+284 VFIYTVSTTGE
-294 KVGETYRMN
+294 VGETYRMN

-317 RDESVLRTVKCKT
+317 HDESILRAVKCRT

-340 KPDHYTIT
+340 KPDHYTII
-348 GWEYLHS
+348 GWEYLYS
-355 ESEYGKYYIA
+355 ESEYGKHYIA
-365 VNSET
+365 VSSET
-370 ILDPDMVKDGKFTVR
+370 ILDPDMVKDGKFTAH
-385 AIMDPDVYT
+385 AIMEPDVYT

-409 NKVHELTMSF
+409 NKVHKLTMSF
-419 DYETYGKLPA
+419 DYEEYGQLPA

-441 YGTGENADK
+441 YGTDENADK
-450 FTDEDGKFRKGDL
+450 FTDEDGKFRRGDL

-491 LSYNKGG
+491 LSFNKNG
-498 GSPSNAARIETAM
+498 GSPSNAASIETAM

-527 YKFSGWYLSSDLGTG
+527 YKFSGWYLSSDLGKG
-542 PFIKVSEGNNLSLT
+542 SFIKVSEGNNLSLT

>member
-41 TGDGGNNGGNN
+41 TGDGGNNGG
-52 GGTTVEKPE
+52 TTVETPE

-72 DDNGE
+72 DENGE

-117 SATATIKDGKIT
+117 SETAAIKDNKISAGGVT
-129 AEGTTFIKE
+129 YLKE

-170 MPEAP
+170 MPETP

-251 VHIKDGWTW
+251 VHINDGWTW

-284 VFIYTVSTEG
+284 VFIYTVSTDG

-317 RDESVLRTVKCKT
+317 LDESVLRSVKCKT

-385 AIMDPDVYT
+385 AIMAPDVYT
-394 VTMIDNDGEITDKDG
+394 VTMIDNDGEITDKEG
-409 NKVHELTMSF
+409 NRVHKLTMSF
-419 DYETYGKLPA
+419 DYEEYGQLPA

-441 YGTGENADK
+441 YGTDENADK
-450 FTDEDGKFRKGDL
+450 FTDEDGKFRRGEL
-463 GENITVYARWE
+463 GSDITVYARWE

-484 TNTAAGS
+484 TDTAAGS

-498 GSPSNAARIETAM
+498 GSPSNAASIETAM

-542 PFIKVSEGNNLSLT
+542 PFIKVSEDNNLSLT

>member
-22 FACGEVETPDGGNN
+22 FACGEVETGDGGN
-36 GGNGG
+36 NGG

-72 DDNGE
+72 DENGE

-117 SATATIKDGKIT
+117 SETAAIKDNKISAGGVT
-129 AEGTTFIKE
+129 YLKE

-185 YTTPELKVRYDKNAL
+185 YTTPELKGRYDKNAL

-205 TLYAKWN
+205 TLYAKWS

-419 DYETYGKLPA
+419 DYETYGELPA

-441 YGTGENADK
+441 YGTDENADK
-450 FTDEDGKFRKGDL
+450 FTDEDGKFRRGDL

-491 LSYNKGG
+491 LSFNKGG

-542 PFIKVSEGNNLSLT
+542 PFIKVSEGNNLSLI

>member
-1 MKVKAK
+1 
-7 KMLAILLALVTAFAA
+7 
-22 FACGEVETPDGGNN
+22 
-36 GGNGG
+36 
-41 TGDGGNNGGNN
+41 
-52 GGTTVEKPE
+52 
-61 VVDHTGTYYAV
+61 
-72 DDNGE
+72 
-77 FVDEKY
+77 
-83 YMTLKADGTFE
+83 
-94 VYGGYTGT
+94 
-102 YSING
+102 
-107 ETITMSNGTD
+107 
-117 SATATIKDGKIT
+117 
-129 AEGTTFIKE
+129 
-138 SVLKARSYSV
+138 
-148 KFVTNGG
+148 
-155 GEIADVAATFGEKLT
+155 

-185 YTTPELKVRYDKNAL
+185 YTTPELKGRYDKNAL

-205 TLYAKWN
+205 TLYAKWS

-317 RDESVLRTVKCKT
+317 LDESVLRTVKCKT

-370 ILDPDMVKDGKFTVR
+370 ILKDDMVKDGKFTVR

-441 YGTGENADK
+441 YGTDEHADK
-450 FTDEDGKFRKGDL
+450 FTDEDGKFRRGEL
-463 GENITVYARWE
+463 GSDITVYARWE

-484 TNTAAGS
+484 TDTAAGS
-491 LSYNKGG
+491 LSFNKGG

>member
-1 MKVKAK
+1 MKVKFK

-41 TGDGGNNGGNN
+41 TGDGGNNGG
-52 GGTTVEKPE
+52 TTVETPE
-61 VVDHTGTYYAV
+61 VVDHTGAYYAV
-72 DDNGE
+72 DDNGD
-77 FVDEKY
+77 FVDERY
-83 YMTLKADGTFE
+83 FVTLKADGTFE
-94 VYGGYTGT
+94 IYGGDSGT
-102 YSING
+102 YSISG
-107 ETITMSNGTD
+107 ETITMSHEND

-129 AEGTTFIKE
+129 AGGTTYIKE
-138 SVLKARSYSV
+138 SVFKSRSYTV
-148 KFVTNGG
+148 RFVTNGG
-155 GEIADVAATFGEKLT
+155 SEIGDVAATFGEKLT

-175 KKDGYWFAGW
+175 TKDGYWFAGW
-185 YTTPELKVRYDKNAL
+185 YTTPELKGRYDKNAL

-205 TLYAKWN
+205 TLYAKWD

-239 DTDVTSFDFTDK
+239 DPDVTEFDFTDK

-260 KLIDRDDNEIVNK
+260 KLIDRDDNEIVSK
-273 TAENLGYGFNR
+273 TAENLDYGFNR
-284 VFIYTVSTEG
+284 VFIYTVSTKGE
-294 KVGETYRMN
+294 VGEIYRMN
-303 IYRKAFVDVTFVSS
+303 IYRKAFVDVSFVSS
-317 RDESVLRTVKCKT
+317 RDESVLRAVKCRT

-348 GWEYLHS
+348 GWEYLYS
-355 ESEYGKYYIA
+355 ESEYGKHYIA
-365 VNSET
+365 VSSET
-370 ILDPDMVKDGKFTVR
+370 ILKPDMVTDGKFTAR
-385 AIMDPDVYT
+385 AIMEPDVYT
-394 VTMIDNDGEITDKDG
+394 VTMIDEYGEITDKDG
-409 NKVHELTMSF
+409 NKVHKLTMSF
-419 DYETYGKLPA
+419 DYETYGELPA
-429 PTRYGY
+429 SARYGY

-441 YGTGENADK
+441 YGTGEDAAC
-450 FTDEDGKFRKGDL
+450 FTDESGDFRPGDL

-484 TNTAAGS
+484 TDTAAGS
-491 LSYNKGG
+491 LSFNKDG
-498 GSPSNAARIETAM
+498 GSPGNAASIETAM

-542 PFIKVSEGNNLSLT
+542 SFIKVSEGNNLSLT

-583 RWEKIETAA
+583 RWERIETAA

>member
-1 MKVKAK
+1 MKVKFK

-36 GGNGG
+36 GNNGG
-41 TGDGGNNGGNN
+41 TGDNGNT
-52 GGTTVEKPE
+52 GGTTVETPE

-72 DDNGE
+72 DDNGD
-77 FVDEKY
+77 FVDERY
-83 YMTLKADGTFE
+83 CITLKADGTFE
-94 VYGGYTGT
+94 IYGGDSGT
-102 YSING
+102 YSISG
-107 ETITMSNGTD
+107 ETITMSHEKD

-138 SVLKARSYSV
+138 SVFKSRSYTV

-155 GEIADVAATFGEKLT
+155 NAIGDVAATFGEKLT

-175 KKDGYWFAGW
+175 TKDGYWFAGW
-185 YTTPELKVRYDKNAL
+185 YTTPELKGRYDKNAL

-205 TLYAKWN
+205 TLYAKWD

-239 DTDVTSFDFTDK
+239 DPDVTEFDFTDK

-260 KLIDRDDNEIVNK
+260 KLIDRDDNEIVSK
-273 TAENLGYGFNR
+273 TAENLDYGFNR
-284 VFIYTVSTEG
+284 VFIYTVSTT
-294 KVGETYRMN
+294 GEAGEIYRMN

-317 RDESVLRTVKCKT
+317 RDESVLRAIKCKT

-340 KPDHYTIT
+340 KPDHYTII
-348 GWEYLHS
+348 GWEYLYS
-355 ESEYGKYYIA
+355 ESEYGKHYIA
-365 VNSET
+365 VSSET
-370 ILDPDMVKDGKFTVR
+370 ILDPDMVKDGKFTAH
-385 AIMDPDVYT
+385 AIMEPDVYT

-409 NKVHELTMSF
+409 NKVHKLTMSF
-419 DYETYGKLPA
+419 DYEEYGQLPA

-441 YGTGENADK
+441 YGTDENADK
-450 FTDEDGKFRKGDL
+450 FTDEDGKFRRGELGGD
-463 GENITVYARWE
+463 ITVYARWE

-491 LSYNKGG
+491 LSFNKNG
-498 GSPSNAARIETAM
+498 GSPSNAASIETAM

-542 PFIKVSEGNNLSLT
+542 SFIKVSEGNNLSLT

>member
-7 KMLAILLALVTAFAA
+7 KILAILLALVTAFAA

-36 GGNGG
+36 GG
-41 TGDGGNNGGNN
+41 TGDNGNT
-52 GGTTVEKPE
+52 GGTTVETPE

-72 DDNGE
+72 DDNGD
-77 FVDEKY
+77 FVDERY
-83 YMTLKADGTFE
+83 CITLKADGTFE
-94 VYGGYTGT
+94 IYGGDSGT
-102 YSING
+102 YSISG
-107 ETITMSNGTD
+107 ETITMSHEND

-138 SVLKARSYSV
+138 SVFKSRSYTV

-155 GEIADVAATFGEKLT
+155 SEIGDVAATFGEKLT

-175 KKDGYWFAGW
+175 TKDGYWFAGW
-185 YTTPELKVRYDKNAL
+185 YTTPELKGRYDKNAL

-205 TLYAKWN
+205 TLYAKWD

-239 DTDVTSFDFTDK
+239 DPDVTEFDFTDK

-260 KLIDRDDNEIVNK
+260 KLIDRDDNEIVSK
-273 TAENLGYGFNR
+273 TAENLDYGFNR
-284 VFIYTVSTEG
+284 VFIYTVSTTGE
-294 KVGETYRMN
+294 VGETYRMN

-317 RDESVLRTVKCKT
+317 HDESILRAVKCKT

-340 KPDHYTIT
+340 KPDHYTII
-348 GWEYLHS
+348 GWEYLYS
-355 ESEYGKYYIA
+355 ESEYGKHYIA
-365 VNSET
+365 VSSET
-370 ILDPDMVKDGKFTVR
+370 ILDPDMVKDGKFTAS
-385 AIMDPDVYT
+385 AIMEPDVYT

-409 NKVHELTMSF
+409 NKVHKLTMSF
-419 DYETYGKLPA
+419 DYEEYGQLPA

-441 YGTGENADK
+441 YGTDENADK
-450 FTDEDGKFRKGDL
+450 FTDEDGKFRRGDL

-484 TNTAAGS
+484 TDTAAGS
-491 LSYNKGG
+491 LSFNKNG
-498 GSPSNAARIETAM
+498 GSPSNAASIETAM

-527 YKFSGWYLSSDLGTG
+527 YKFSGWYLSPDLGTG
-542 PFIKVSEGNNLSLT
+542 SFIKVSEGNNLSLT

>member
-1 MKVKAK
+1 MKVKFK

-36 GGNGG
+36 GG
-41 TGDGGNNGGNN
+41 TGDGGNN
-52 GGTTVEKPE
+52 GGTTVETPE

-72 DDNGE
+72 DENGD
-77 FVDEKY
+77 FVDERY
-83 YMTLKADGTFE
+83 FVTLKADGTFE
-94 VYGGYTGT
+94 IYGGDSGT
-102 YSING
+102 YSISG
-107 ETITMSNGTD
+107 ETITMSHEND

-129 AEGTTFIKE
+129 AGGTTYIKE
-138 SVLKARSYSV
+138 SVFKSRSYTV
-148 KFVTNGG
+148 RFVTNGG
-155 GEIADVAATFGEKLT
+155 SEIGDVAATFGEKLM

-175 KKDGYWFAGW
+175 TKDGYWFAGW
-185 YTTPELKVRYDKNAL
+185 YTTPELKGRYDKNAL

-205 TLYAKWN
+205 TLYAKWD

-239 DTDVTSFDFTDK
+239 DPDVTEFDFTDK

-260 KLIDRDDNEIVNK
+260 KLIDRDDNEIVSK
-273 TAENLGYGFNR
+273 TAENLDYGFNR
-284 VFIYTVSTEG
+284 VFIYTVSTKGE
-294 KVGETYRMN
+294 VGEIYRMN

-317 RDESVLRTVKCKT
+317 RDESVLRAVKCRT

-348 GWEYLHS
+348 GWEYLYS

-365 VNSET
+365 VSSET

-385 AIMDPDVYT
+385 AIMEPDVYT
-394 VTMIDNDGEITDKDG
+394 VTMIDEYGEITDKDG
-409 NKVHELTMSF
+409 NKVHKLTMSF
-419 DYETYGKLPA
+419 DYETYGELPA
-429 PTRYGY
+429 SARYGY

-441 YGTGENADK
+441 YGTGEDAAC
-450 FTDEDGKFRKGDL
+450 FTDESGDFRPGDL

-484 TNTAAGS
+484 TDTAAGS
-491 LSYNKGG
+491 LSFNKDG
-498 GSPSNAARIETAM
+498 GSPSNAASIETAM

-542 PFIKVSEGNNLSLT
+542 SFIKVSEGNNLSLT

>member
-7 KMLAILLALVTAFAA
+7 KMLAILLALVTAFAV

-36 GGNGG
+36 GG
-41 TGDGGNNGGNN
+41 TGDGGNNGGDN

-72 DDNGE
+72 DENGE

-117 SATATIKDGKIT
+117 SETAAIKDNKISAGGVT
-129 AEGTTFIKE
+129 YLKE

-185 YTTPELKVRYDKNAL
+185 YTTPELKGRYDKNAL

-205 TLYAKWN
+205 TLYAKWS

-239 DTDVTSFDFTDK
+239 DTDVTEFDFTDK

-284 VFIYTVSTEG
+284 VFICTVSTEG

-317 RDESVLRTVKCKT
+317 LDESVLRTVKCKT

-419 DYETYGKLPA
+419 DYETYGELPA

-441 YGTGENADK
+441 YGTDENADK
-450 FTDEDGKFRKGDL
+450 FTDEDGKFRPGDL

-498 GSPSNAARIETAM
+498 GSPSNAASIETAM

>member
-1 MKVKAK
+1 M
-7 KMLAILLALVTAFAA
+7 
-22 FACGEVETPDGGNN
+22 
-36 GGNGG
+36 
-41 TGDGGNNGGNN
+41 
-52 GGTTVEKPE
+52 
-61 VVDHTGTYYAV
+61 
-72 DDNGE
+72 
-77 FVDEKY
+77 
-83 YMTLKADGTFE
+83 
-94 VYGGYTGT
+94 
-102 YSING
+102 
-107 ETITMSNGTD
+107 
-117 SATATIKDGKIT
+117 
-129 AEGTTFIKE
+129 
-138 SVLKARSYSV
+138 
-148 KFVTNGG
+148 
-155 GEIADVAATFGEKLT
+155 
-170 MPEAP
+170 
-175 KKDGYWFAGW
+175 
-185 YTTPELKVRYDKNAL
+185 
-200 VRKSF
+200 
-205 TLYAKWN
+205 
-212 VAIEMP
+212 
-218 ITGIDG
+218 
-224 STDFDPDDETVDIYV
+224 
-239 DTDVTSFDFTDK
+239 
-251 VHIKDGWTW
+251 
-260 KLIDRDDNEIVNK
+260 
-273 TAENLGYGFNR
+273 
-284 VFIYTVSTEG
+284 
-294 KVGETYRMN
+294 
-303 IYRKAFVDVTFVSS
+303 TFVSS
-317 RDESVLRTVKCKT
+317 RDESVLRKVKCKT
-330 YEPIPCPSDI
+330 YELIPCPSDI

-409 NKVHELTMSF
+409 NRVHKLTMSF
-419 DYETYGKLPA
+419 DYEEYGQLPA

-441 YGTGENADK
+441 YGTDENADK
-450 FTDEDGKFRKGDL
+450 FTDESGDFRPGDL

-484 TNTAAGS
+484 TDTAAGS

>member
-1 MKVKAK
+1 MKVKTK

-41 TGDGGNNGGNN
+41 TGDGGNNGG
-52 GGTTVEKPE
+52 TTVETPE
-61 VVDHTGTYYAV
+61 VVDHTGAYYAV
-72 DDNGE
+72 DDNGD
-77 FVDEKY
+77 FVDERY
-83 YMTLKADGTFE
+83 CITLKADGTFE
-94 VYGGYTGT
+94 VYGGYIGT
-102 YSING
+102 YSISG

-117 SATATIKDGKIT
+117 SETAAIKDNKISAGGVT
-129 AEGTTFIKE
+129 YLKE
-138 SVLKARSYSV
+138 SVLKARSYTV

-155 GEIADVAATFGEKLT
+155 NAIGDAAATFGEKLT

-175 KKDGYWFAGW
+175 TKDGYWFAGW
-185 YTTPELKVRYDKNAL
+185 YTTPELKGRYDKNAL

-205 TLYAKWN
+205 TLYAKWV

-239 DTDVTSFDFTDK
+239 DPDVTEFDFTDK

-260 KLIDRDDNEIVNK
+260 KLIDRDDNEIVSK
-273 TAENLGYGFNR
+273 TAENLDYGFNR
-284 VFIYTVSTEG
+284 VFIYTVSTT
-294 KVGETYRMN
+294 GEAGEIYRMN

-317 RDESVLRTVKCKT
+317 LDESVLRAVKCKT

-348 GWEYLHS
+348 GWEYLYS
-355 ESEYGKYYIA
+355 ESEYGKHYIA
-365 VNSET
+365 ISSET
-370 ILDPDMVKDGKFTVR
+370 ILDPDMVKDGKFTAH
-385 AIMDPDVYT
+385 AIMEPDVYT
-394 VTMIDNDGEITDKDG
+394 VTMIDEYGEITDKDG
-409 NKVHELTMSF
+409 NKVHKLTMSF
-419 DYETYGKLPA
+419 DYEEYGQLPA

-435 YFRGWY
+435 YFRGWC
-441 YGTGENADK
+441 YGTDENADK
-450 FTDEDGKFRKGDL
+450 FTDEDGKFRRGDL

-484 TNTAAGS
+484 TDTAAGS
-491 LSYNKGG
+491 LSFNKNG
-498 GSPSNAARIETAM
+498 GSPSNAASIETAM

-527 YKFSGWYLSSDLGTG
+527 YKFSGWYLSSDLGKG
-542 PFIKVSEGNNLSLT
+542 SFIKVSEGNNLSLT